1 LFALCRHCRDFCR
14 TIGNLDKLT
23 RTYVRDQPGSPYVR
37 FRRTLKTGNEL
48 LVIATA
54 RELPRVPLEDALRI
68 GVLIRA

>member
-1 LFALCRHCRDFCR
+1 MFA
-14 TIGNLDKLT
+14 TS
-23 RTYVRDQPGSPYVR
+23 QGSPYVR